1 MTRRWSR
8 WALITPAVLI
18 AAGGCLASKG
28 DIRLLQDQLTSMQSR
43 QTYADSLQRMQVDS
57 ALRLLARATDS
68 LRSLDARFA
77 AFQAKTTGDLYDIN
91 RQLITVQELT
101 GQSQSALQRLRASL
115 DARAEAAAAAAPP
128 QPGPPT
134 APGDTTA
141 RAPSVPGPALLFQT
155 GVEQMQRGSY
165 FSARGA
171 FQDLI
176 THYPNDDETPLAQL
190 YIGQAYEAEKNRP
203 AADSVYM
210 MVATKYPRNPSA
222 ATALYK
228 YAQSQ
233 LAQGHKAQAR
243 MALDRVI
250 RDYPNSDV
258 RDQAADL
265 RNKIK

>member
-1 MTRRWSR
+1 MRRRWSR

-68 LRSLDARFA
+68 LRSLDTRFA

-115 DARAEAAAAAAPP
+115 DARAEAAAAAPP
-128 QPGPPT
+128 PAGPPT
-134 APGDTTA
+134 APGDTTT
-141 RAPSVPGPALLFQT
+141 RPSTVPGPALLFQT

-165 FSARGA
+165 FAARGA

-176 THYPNDDETPLAQL
+176 THYPNDDEAPMAQL
-190 YIGQAYEAEKNRP
+190 YIAQAYEAEKNRP

-243 MALDRVI
+243 VALDRVI
-250 RDYPNSDV
+250 RDFPNSDV
-258 RDQAADL
+258 HDLAADL